1 MLKFGE
7 EELKNYIID
16 VIYSVLYGI
25 YLWKLMLGFEEV
37 CEYIILK

>member
-16 VIYSVLYGI
+16 VIYNVLYGI
-25 YLWKLMLGFEEV
+25 YLWKLMLGLEEV